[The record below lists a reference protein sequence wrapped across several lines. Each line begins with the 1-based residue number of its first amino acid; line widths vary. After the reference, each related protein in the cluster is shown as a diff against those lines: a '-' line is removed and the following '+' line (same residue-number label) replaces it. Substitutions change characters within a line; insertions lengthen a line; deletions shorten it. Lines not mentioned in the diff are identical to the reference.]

1 MVAGASLVCGECFS
15 PRLAFGDV
23 VVAVALFAAATP
35 AAAAAVGLAGQEL
48 FWVLSNGDR
57 HDGGSG
63 VVELNLLLPL
73 LLAVVAERG

>member
-1 MVAGASLVCGECFS
+1 M
-15 PRLAFGDV
+15 
-23 VVAVALFAAATP
+23 
-35 AAAAAVGLAGQEL
+35 GLAGVVV
-48 FWVLSNGDR
+48 VLGASNGDR